1 MTKLRLHIVLASLLL
16 ALPQVGLADAKKG
29 EIQHDAELYETLTL
43 RLTEDQRA
51 EIVREATEKGFS
63 LSDVVR
69 ARIFGPGG
77 SPDCMPGGRRL
88 MNTEGELEA

>member
-1 MTKLRLHIVLASLLL
+1 MKLKHRS
-16 ALPQVGLADAKKG
+16 PTDRRPRTTW
-29 EIQHDAELYETLTL
+29 TLTL

-51 EIVREATEKGFS
+51 EIVREATEKGIS

-69 ARIFGPGG
+69 ARIFGPDG